1 MQFSTRRCSMS
12 ALIFLAALI
21 APLLYAFCN
30 HIDKILLDGYFKEG
44 GVGTLILFSSLLSLM
59 ALPIICLIDP
69 SVLRIGLPEFAILA
83 LVGVLNVGLLF
94 AYLQAMSEDEPTVV
108 IIFYQ
113 MVPVFGLVLGNLVL
127 GETVTGI
134 QLVAMALIM
143 AGSVIMTIATDA
155 DGRIVFRLKTFGLMA
170 VASLCWA
177 GESTLF
183 KMVALE
189 ENVFRSLFWENFFVV
204 VIGIVIFITV
214 RHYRQNF
221 LLALKVNSKPILG
234 LNVLNESLYM
244 VGNASASFVVVL
256 IPVALNLLMN
266 SFQPIFVFAIG
277 VVLSWLLPGRAT
289 ENALDRLFQ
298 KIVAIALTGVGA
310 YLLGGFV

>member
-1 MQFSTRRCSMS
+1 MS
-12 ALIFLAALI
+12 ALVFVAALI

-59 ALPIICLIDP
+59 SLPIVYLIDP
-69 SVLRIGLPEFAILA
+69 TVLQIGFAEFGILA
-83 LVGVLNVGLLF
+83 FVGLLNVGLLW
-94 AYLQAMSEDEPTVV
+94 AYLQSMADDEPTVV

-113 MVPVFGLVLGNLVL
+113 MVPVFGLILGNIIL
-127 GETVTGI
+127 GETITSMQAI
-134 QLVAMALIM
+134 AMVLIM
-143 AGSVIMTIATDA
+143 VGSIIMTIATDA
-155 DGRIVFRLKTFGLMA
+155 DGKIVFRFKTIALMA
-170 VASLCWA
+170 IASLCWA

-189 ENVFRSLFWENFFVV
+189 ENVFKSLFWENFAVV
-204 VIGIVIFITV
+204 AIGIVIFITV
-214 RHYRQNF
+214 SHYRHSF
-221 LLALKVNSKPILG
+221 LKAFKVNSKPILG

-266 SFQPIFVFAIG
+266 SFQPIFVFVIG
-277 VVLSWLLPGRAT
+277 IVLSWLLPGTAT
-289 ENALDRLFQ
+289 ENALNRLPQ
-298 KIVAIALTGVGA
+298 KIIAIALTGVGA
-310 YLLGGFV
+310 YLLGGVA